1 MSKSVVSL
9 KPAAL
14 EQAINDNSVVLFHS
28 PECNHCTKV
37 MPAYQEF
44 AAQFRRQFPD
54 VHVTRVNVDK
64 YGNDI
69 YQQQVGKYVVPRGVL
84 NEFRTYPTLMAFH
97 KGGAY
102 SVFDNTKTTENMT
115 EFATQFY
122 SDSSGNSEY
131 LSAEEQSFD
140 SKEEFFEGKQEDEQ
154 MNLDAT
160 IDDINNMENGVALF
174 YADWCGHCKRFKPLY
189 EGFAK
194 QASGNFQ
201 VAQIDFAKARK
212 NDRENGTSK
221 CQKFA
226 SSVKGYPTVLFI
238 KDGAAEEYNGE
249 RSIEGLMKKADEVLQ
264 N

>member
-9 KPAAL
+9 KPTAL

-69 YQQQVGKYVVPRGVL
+69 YQQQVGKYVVPGGVL
-84 NEFRTYPTLMAFH
+84 NEFRTYPTMMAFH
-97 KGGAY
+97 KGGSY

-115 EFATQFY
+115 EFATKFY
-122 SDSSGNSEY
+122 SDSSSGNSEY
-131 LSAEEQSFD
+131 LSADEQSFD

-154 MNLDAT
+154 MNFQQGRSSSSGDGNHENSDAK
-160 IDDINNMENGVALF
+160 ME
-174 YADWCGHCKRFKPLY
+174 
-189 EGFAK
+189 E
-194 QASGNFQ
+194 
-201 VAQIDFAKARK
+201 
-212 NDRENGTSK
+212 
-221 CQKFA
+221 
-226 SSVKGYPTVLFI
+226 VK
-238 KDGAAEEYNGE
+238 E
-249 RSIEGLMKKADEVLQ
+249 S
-264 N
+264 

>member
-14 EQAINDNSVVLFHS
+14 EQAVNDNSVVLFHS

-37 MPAYQEF
+37 MPAYQAF

-64 YGNDI
+64 YGNDL
-69 YQQQVGKYVVPRGVL
+69 YPQQVGKYVVPGGVL
-84 NEFRTYPTLMAFH
+84 NEFRTYPTMMAFH

-102 SVFDNTKTTENMT
+102 AVFDNKKTTENMT

-122 SDSSGNSEY
+122 SDMSSSSGNSQY
-131 LSAEEQSFD
+131 LSADEQSFD
-140 SKEEFFEGKQEDEQ
+140 SREEFFQGGGEQ
-154 MNLDAT
+154 MNLDMT

-189 EGFAK
+189 EEFAQ
-194 QASGNFQ
+194 QASGKFQ

-221 CQKFA
+221 CEKFA

-238 KDGAAEEYNGE
+238 KGGAAEEYNGE
-249 RSIEGLMKKADEVLQ
+249 RSIEGLMKKADEVL
-264 N
+264 